1 MERSV
6 NHDSIQNMILSQL
19 LSGRRITT
27 ISVLKSCRSSEARH
41 FIAILRKTVKI
52 YDVWV
57 CKGTVR
63 YKEYFISNIVTNG
76 DSN

>member
-27 ISVLKSCRSSEARH
+27 VSVLESLRTTELRH
-41 FIAILRKTVKI
+41 FVAIIRKTVNVQS
-52 YDVWV
+52 VWV
-57 CKGTVR
+57 KKGKVR

-76 DSN
+76 GSN